1 MSSLSCDI
9 VTPEAKLLSEDFYM
23 VIVPGVEGEMGFLQG
38 HAPLVSAL
46 ADGTVRLHK
55 EAGDKERA
63 IALQGGYVEVTGE
76 KVIILANRACA
87 VEDID
92 VEAVRAEREE
102 ALHHLEQLSDARS
115 SSRLVR
121 SAPEGCR
128 VSVKD
133 GTPSGGF
140 GRSIAAH
147 HLPINRKGPPSGGP
161 FCAYAAFRN
170 PRIPT
175 LCSLSSAVP
184 AAKMVG

>member
-63 IALQGGYVEVTGE
+63 VALQGGYVEVTGE

-102 ALHHLEQLSDARS
+102 ALHHLEQLSADDA
-115 SSRLVR
+115 
-121 SAPEGCR
+121 
-128 VSVKD
+128 
-133 GTPSGGF
+133 
-140 GRSIAAH
+140 GR
-147 HLPINRKGPPSGGP
+147 
-161 FCAYAAFRN
+161 
-170 PRIPT
+170 PT
-175 LCSLSSAVP
+175 LEAALAWCDLRLKAV
-184 AAKMVG
+184 A